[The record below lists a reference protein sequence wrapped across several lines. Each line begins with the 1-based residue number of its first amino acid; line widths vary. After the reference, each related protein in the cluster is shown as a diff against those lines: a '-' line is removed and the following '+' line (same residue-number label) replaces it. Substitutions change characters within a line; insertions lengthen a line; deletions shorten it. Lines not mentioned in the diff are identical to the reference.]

1 MDKADKALM
10 SNMRRK
16 GVADTSEAQR
26 TLGGG
31 RVPMASELGFMT
43 PTVAPTPQPK
53 ERPSAKPKERD
64 TYYDASEYFARLDAQ
79 RARNRRGS
87 TRRSKSNDN
96 QRNDDKQYV
105 RRNPRS
111 RFVGGGGGDG
121 GDSVNPFGGFDKLE
135 QYEGAQTADYKKS
148 GENFFK
154 SQQPENLADFQKSEG
169 AQTSFAQNAALQDFM
184 RLDANAEG
192 ELLPSPFNIGG
203 QDYDVFTFEDGSE
216 FILFDDA
223 DIDDLRPGDVLRI
236 NPPELKG
243 KKDR

>member
-1 MDKADKALM
+1 MDNADKALM

-53 ERPSAKPKERD
+53 EPPSAKPKERD
-64 TYYDASEYFARLDAQ
+64 TYYDASEYFKRLDAQ
-79 RARNRRGS
+79 RARNRRGRN
-87 TRRSKSNDN
+87 RRSGGGG
-96 QRNDDKQYV
+96 
-105 RRNPRS
+105 
-111 RFVGGGGGDG
+111 VGGGGVGGGGG

-154 SQQPENLADFQKSEG
+154 SQQPENLRDFQRSEA
-169 AQTSFAQNAALQDFM
+169 AQTEFAQNAALRDFM

-192 ELLPSPFNIGG
+192 ELLPQPFNIGG